1 MKYMKQNGVKHN
13 EILQTMMVFLKFCS
27 KIIITK
33 IKGIKNDQFKSQN
46 AIKISKAK
54 VHIQKSRIMS

>member
-27 KIIITK
+27 KIITTK

-54 VHIQKSRIMS
+54 MFIYKNQG